1 MRNSV
6 EMFLG
11 MLIVM
16 FPHHEL
22 VTHAVTFVHTGV
34 WQPMYGIE
42 VPSEFLVML
51 ASMYGS
57 I

>member
-1 MRNSV
+1 MRDYI
-6 EMFLG
+6 ELMLG
-11 MLIVM
+11 MAIVM

-34 WQPMYGIE
+34 WQPVMGID
-42 VPSEFLVML
+42 VPSDFLLML
-51 ASMYGS
+51 VSMYGS